1 MSTASSFKLALLRM
15 FAPQTEI
22 YFIAQ
27 DHTYVA
33 TNKKYLRMHS
43 VSNVSYSVGHFA
55 KSVLSWL
62 REWHL

>member
-1 MSTASSFKLALLRM
+1 M
-15 FAPQTEI
+15 FAPQIKI